1 MAAKPQTTAEP
12 SPEAIQEHLRRILE
26 SPAFR
31 GSKRSQAFLK
41 YVVQKAIEGHADAL
55 KERTIATEVFGRP
68 QDVDLAE
75 DTIVRVGARE
85 VRRRLAQYYVSPE
98 AAHDTIHVDLPP
110 GSYTPEFR
118 SVVPEAQAVPGLRPA
133 ITRPAR
139 WRWAWGAVVAAAL
152 AIAVWRWAVP
162 PRPAGPVEDFWAPF
176 LKARE
181 SPLLALAH
189 PIVYHPSVRAVLKN
203 EERNPTARGLMQQPI
218 ELPPNELDGSD
229 LVPVIDQ
236 YVGYGDLL
244 AAVDLASHFTRRGKQ
259 PRIRL
264 SSQLE
269 FADMR
274 ESPTILIGAFTNRWT
289 LKIAGELPFRFTR
302 TADRRP
308 AIEDSSQPG
317 KMWALP
323 VARQD
328 GLTEEDYILVA
339 RLLKSS
345 SGTPMAIVGGLKHFG
360 TEAGAKALID
370 PQLLGEIT
378 EVLPSD
384 WSRKNC
390 AVVLHAKVYGASP
403 ARPQVV
409 GWHCW

>member
-1 MAAKPQTTAEP
+1 MTPKAQARGEL
-12 SPEAIQEHLRRILE
+12 SPEAIREQVNKILE

-31 GSKRSQAFLK
+31 GSKRSQAFLN
-41 YVVQKAIEGHADAL
+41 YVVQRAIEGHTEAL
-55 KERTIATEVFGRP
+55 KERVIAVEVFGRP

-85 VRRRLAQYYVSPE
+85 VRRRLAQYYASPE
-98 AAHDTIHVDLPP
+98 AAQDTIHVDLPP
-110 GSYTPEFR
+110 GSYTPEFHPVAPGQDGTCRTR
-118 SVVPEAQAVPGLRPA
+118 SAASPPV
-133 ITRPAR
+133 R
-139 WRWAWGAVVAAAL
+139 WRRGLGAAAVVAL
-152 AIAVWRWAVP
+152 AIAAWRWAP
-162 PRPAGPVEDFWAPF
+162 LLRPTGPVEEFWAPF
-176 LKARE
+176 LNARE
-181 SPLLALAH
+181 SPVLALAH
-189 PIVYHPSVRAVLKN
+189 PIVYHPSARAVLKN
-203 EERNPTARGLMQQPI
+203 EQRNPGARGLIQQPI
-218 ELPPNELDGSD
+218 QLPPNELDGSD

-244 AAVDLASHFTRRGKQ
+244 AAVDLASHFTRHGKQ

-264 SSQLE
+264 SSRLE
-269 FADMR
+269 FADIR

-289 LKIAGELPFRFTR
+289 LKIVEELRFRFTR

-317 KMWALP
+317 KIWALP

-328 GLTEEDYILVA
+328 GLTEEDYILLA

-345 SGTPMAIVGGLKHFG
+345 SGTPIAIVGGLKHFG
-360 TEAGAKALID
+360 TEAGARALID
-370 PQLLGEIT
+370 PKLLSEIA
-378 EVLPSD
+378 EVLPED
-384 WSRKNC
+384 WARKNC
-390 AVVLHAKVYGASP
+390 AVVLHARIYGASP